1 MGTAVNKRNSEPVPE
16 GIEFFESLDF
26 GALVPPAYERYR
38 PAVVDGLV
46 FFLENLSA
54 DRAMEILAEQALMP
68 PYVGVAERLVSI
80 ARHCPALHKLG
91 QVLARDR
98 RLPPDFRRLLQ
109 RLESMP
115 STFDAAQARAL
126 AEAELGPLS
135 RIGIAIEE
143 PPLAEAS
150 VAVVVPFTARD
161 GPAGAAGGVLKL
173 LKPGVEPKLEEELEL
188 LQRIGAL
195 LDERC
200 EAYRLPQI
208 DYEDTFVEVRTLLA
222 GEVCLQREQQHMIA
236 ARRAYEG
243 LSSVIIPEVCDFSTP
258 RLTAMQRIVGTKVTD
273 ADALSAA
280 GRRKLGNTI
289 VEALLAHPLWSAVP
303 RIAFH
308 ADPHAGNLFTTEDGK
323 LAILDWSLVGHLG
336 KNDRVQLTQILLGA
350 FTLDASRI
358 CQAIGVLAQG
368 RMEEPALAGIV
379 AHHIAGLEKGAWPGL
394 PWLARLMD
402 EAATRARCRFAG
414 DLIVFRKVLQTLEG
428 VVADVSP
435 KCRPDRVLFA
445 AFLRQLAVEWG
456 QRPFATP
463 FSRHF
468 ATHFSNLDLT
478 QLLASAPV
486 VGSLRWMNLQNA
498 WLATALSAG
507 LGDGRG
513 GLSGRG

>member
-1 MGTAVNKRNSEPVPE
+1 
-16 GIEFFESLDF
+16 
-26 GALVPPAYERYR
+26 
-38 PAVVDGLV
+38 
-46 FFLENLSA
+46 
-54 DRAMEILAEQALMP
+54 MEILAEQALMP
-68 PYVGVAERLVSI
+68 PSVGVGERLVAI

-98 RLPPDFRRLLQ
+98 RLTPGFRRLLQ
-109 RLESMP
+109 GLESMP

-161 GPAGAAGGVLKL
+161 GASAEVAGGVLKL
-173 LKPGVEPKLEEELEL
+173 LKPGVEPKLEEDLDL

-208 DYEDTFVEVRTLLA
+208 DYEDTFVQVRTLLA
-222 GEVCLQREQQHMIA
+222 SEVCLQREQQHMA
-236 ARRAYEG
+236 GAREVYEG
-243 LSSVIIPEVCDFSTP
+243 MSSVIVPEVYEFSTP

-273 ADALSAA
+273 ADTLSAA
-280 GRRKLGNTI
+280 GRRELGNTI
-289 VEALLAHPLWSAVP
+289 VETLLARPLWSAGP
-303 RIAFH
+303 RTVFH
-308 ADPHAGNLFTTEDGK
+308 ADPHAGNLFATDDGK
-323 LAILDWSLVGHLG
+323 LAILDWSLVGHLA

-358 CQAIGVLAQG
+358 RQAIDELAQG
-368 RMEEPALAGIV
+368 RTEEAALAGIV
-379 AHHIAGLEKGAWPGL
+379 DQHLARLEKSAWPGL
-394 PWLARLMD
+394 SWVTRLMD
-402 EAATRARCRFAG
+402 EAVTRARCRFSG
-414 DLIVFRKVLQTLEG
+414 DLVMFRKALQTLEG

-435 KCRPDRVLFA
+435 ECRPNRVLIA
-445 AFLRQLAVEWG
+445 ALLRQLAVEWG

-478 QLLASAPV
+478 QLLASAPL
-486 VGSLRWMNLQNA
+486 VGSLRWMSLQNA
-498 WLATALSAG
+498 WLRDGPAGWAT
-507 LGDGRG
+507 
-513 GLSGRG
+513 